1 MKSLLKSYNGKHIY
15 INENVI
21 KRQIIEKT
29 MASSSQGIPTA
40 IDGVPVI
47 PVNPVKNI
55 PGKKMMMEK
64 YFNDEKELTK
74 VE

>member
-1 MKSLLKSYNGKHIY
+1 
-15 INENVI
+15 
-21 KRQIIEKT
+21 